1 MQSLLSTVA
10 IKALFLLNVRLLL
23 VRLLNQLDANPMRA
37 MRLGKSVIRLFLAKL
52 SMIIMY
58 YSDVASILRMTS
70 SANGTVVSYDVIC

>member
-1 MQSLLSTVA
+1 
-10 IKALFLLNVRLLL
+10 
-23 VRLLNQLDANPMRA
+23 MRA

-58 YSDVASILRMTS
+58 YSDVASSILRMTS